1 MKKVNLLLAAVV
13 AASVSAPA
21 LADYTPNAYFN
32 GYMRAAAAFDK
43 DGKFNSLQ
51 TNKLGRL
58 GNESTL
64 YGEIGIGADVAKVDD
79 TVWTVNSML
88 AVSSSSP
95 NSWVDGKDSLAF
107 RQFNVEVKGL
117 IDSDKDAKI
126 WVGKKYVQREDI
138 HITDDYYYDIS
149 GNGAGIE
156 NVSLGAG
163 KFSTAYVQNANNM
176 HNFDVRYSFPLWDGA
191 NFQIGNVFALEK
203 KQTESDQVLN
213 GNMLT
218 LEFNQGFNGGWN
230 KTVFQWKTGAMLG
243 QGGTGWGQG
252 DELDADRN
260 ALGYKRDGNGFK
272 LYNFGE
278 TTIVGDLHMFHVFAY
293 EYTKFDEP
301 WHLQSAH
308 KQDKKVEDLSIVIRP
323 WYKLTKMT
331 RVYAELGMWTKTTST
346 NDMAT
351 GKAKEDINERAQ
363 KITLAYAIT
372 PDAGN
377 FWSRPEIRFF
387 GTWLHGDT
395 KNNGQK
401 YHDAVVDSYRGGSV
415 DMQVGV
421 QAEAWW

>member
-1 MKKVNLLLAAVV
+1 
-13 AASVSAPA
+13 
-21 LADYTPNAYFN
+21 
-32 GYMRAAAAFDK
+32 
-43 DGKFNSLQ
+43 
-51 TNKLGRL
+51 
-58 GNESTL
+58 
-64 YGEIGIGADVAKVDD
+64 
-79 TVWTVNSML
+79 ML

-95 NSWVDGKDSLAF
+95 NSWVGLGDGDKDGKKDGEIAL

-117 IDSDKDAKI
+117 FESDKDAKI

-191 NFQIGNVFALEK
+191 NFQIGNVYSQEK
-203 KQTESDQVLN
+203 KQNAADQQLN

-218 LEFNQGFNGGWN
+218 LEFSQGFNGGWN
-230 KTVFQWKTGAMLG
+230 KTVFQWKTGGQAG
-243 QGGTGWGQG
+243 QGSGTAWGG
-252 DELDADRN
+252 E
-260 ALGYKRDGNGFK
+260 DGNGYK

-278 TTIVGDLHMFHVFAY
+278 TTIVGDLHMFHVVSY
-293 EYTKFDEP
+293 EYTKYDKP
-301 WHLQSAH
+301 WH
-308 KQDKKVEDLSIVIRP
+308 QDAELFDPNKKTKEWQVVIRP

-331 RVYAELGMWTKTTST
+331 RIYAELGAWGKTTSQ
-346 NDMAT
+346 NCPLD
-351 GKAKEDINERAQ
+351 GSGLEHQNEKAQ

-372 PDAGN
+372 PDASSM
-377 FWSRPEIRFF
+377 WSRPELRFF

-395 KNNGQK
+395 RNNGQK
-401 YHDAVVDSYRGGSV
+401 YHNAVVNSYRGGSV
-415 DMQVGV
+415 DLQFGV

>member
-1 MKKVNLLLAAVV
+1 
-13 AASVSAPA
+13 
-21 LADYTPNAYFN
+21 
-32 GYMRAAAAFDK
+32 
-43 DGKFNSLQ
+43 
-51 TNKLGRL
+51 
-58 GNESTL
+58 
-64 YGEIGIGADVAKVDD
+64 
-79 TVWTVNSML
+79 ML

-95 NSWVDGKDSLAF
+95 NSWVGLGDGDKDGKKDGEIAL

-117 IDSDKDAKI
+117 FESDKDAKI

-191 NFQIGNVFALEK
+191 NFQIGNVYSQEK
-203 KQTESDQVLN
+203 KQNAADQQLN

-218 LEFNQGFNGGWN
+218 LEFSQGFNGGWN
-230 KTVFQWKTGAMLG
+230 KTVFQWKTGGQAG
-243 QGGTGWGQG
+243 QGSGTAWGG
-252 DELDADRN
+252 E
-260 ALGYKRDGNGFK
+260 DGNGYK

-278 TTIVGDLHMFHVFAY
+278 TTIVGDLHMFHVVSY
-293 EYTKFDEP
+293 EYTKYDKP
-301 WHLQSAH
+301 WH
-308 KQDKKVEDLSIVIRP
+308 QDAELFDPNKKTKEWQVVIRP

-331 RVYAELGMWTKTTST
+331 RVYAELGAWGKTTSQDST
-346 NDMAT
+346 LD
-351 GKAKEDINERAQ
+351 GSGLEHQNEKAQ

-372 PDAGN
+372 PDASSM
-377 FWSRPEIRFF
+377 WSRPELRFF

-395 KNNGQK
+395 RNNGQK
-401 YHDAVVDSYRGGSV
+401 YHNAVVNSYRGGSV
-415 DMQVGV
+415 DLQFGV

>member
-1 MKKVNLLLAAVV
+1 MKKVNLLAAAVLAA
-13 AASVSAPA
+13 AFAMPA
-21 LADYTPNAYFN
+21 QANYTPNAYFG
-32 GYMRAAAAFDK
+32 GYFRSGVMSK
-43 DGKFNSLQ
+43 HFNKTDDLVHRV
-51 TNKLGRL
+51 GRL
-58 GNESTL
+58 GAENDT
-64 YGEIGIGADVAKVDD
+64 YGEIFLGADVATVDD

-95 NSWVDGKDSLAF
+95 NSWVGLGDGDKDGNKDGDIAL

-117 IDSDKDAKI
+117 FESDKDAKI

-191 NFQIGNVFALEK
+191 NFQIGNVYSQEK
-203 KQTESDQVLN
+203 KQNAADQQLN

-218 LEFNQGFNGGWN
+218 LEFSQGFNGGWN
-230 KTVFQWKTGAMLG
+230 KTVFQWKTGGQAG
-243 QGGTGWGQG
+243 QGSGTAWGG
-252 DELDADRN
+252 E
-260 ALGYKRDGNGFK
+260 DGNGYRLF
-272 LYNFGE
+272 NFGE
-278 TTIVGDLHMFHVFAY
+278 TTLVGDLHLFHVVSY
-293 EYTKFDEP
+293 EYTKYDKP
-301 WHLQSAH
+301 WHSDA
-308 KQDKKVEDLSIVIRP
+308 QDPNKKTKEWQAVFRP

-331 RVYAELGMWTKTTST
+331 RVYAELGAWGKTTSQR
-346 NDMAT
+346 NV
-351 GKAKEDINERAQ
+351 EDDNERAQ

-395 KNNGQK
+395 KNNGAK
-401 YHDAVVDSYRGGSV
+401 YSKPVVNSYRGGSV

-421 QAEAWW
+421 QVEAWW